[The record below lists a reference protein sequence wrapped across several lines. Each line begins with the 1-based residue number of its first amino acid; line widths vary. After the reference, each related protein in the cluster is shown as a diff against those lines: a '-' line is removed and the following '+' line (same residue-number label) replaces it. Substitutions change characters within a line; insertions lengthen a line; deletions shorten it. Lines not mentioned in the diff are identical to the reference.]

1 MLTALQLIYPRFRIA
16 VCKFRGYICEYIYT
30 NVSSCLFEITKK
42 RRQQHEKHKEVTIE
56 ELKEEQ
62 KGLNNATVD
71 GHIYII
77 MFSVCLSVCL
87 STLFHEIKDN
97 KRSERSEDRVF

>member
-1 MLTALQLIYPRFRIA
+1 MFFFLIFYLTLFSIIA
-16 VCKFRGYICEYIYT
+16 TTTPVPPNLLT
-30 NVSSCLFEITKK
+30 NPGADS
-42 RRQQHEKHKEVTIE
+42 
-56 ELKEEQ
+56 
-62 KGLNNATVD
+62 GLTGWTQGVPPNAIVD
-71 GHIYII
+71 TGGIYII

>member
-1 MLTALQLIYPRFRIA
+1 MKDINVFPSSIIKRIHTMHLISLDGLSTNSNVYPNMRNLS
-16 VCKFRGYICEYIYT
+16 VDHD
-30 NVSSCLFEITKK
+30 ITCPL
-42 RRQQHEKHKEVTIE
+42 E
-56 ELKEEQ
+56 
-62 KGLNNATVD
+62 TVYS
-71 GHIYII
+71 IYII